1 MSPNV
6 DFDQAHGARVP
17 PGLSSPMATSLNA
30 ADRLLMDRYFDCVL
44 LRYSEGVY
52 DLDTARA
59 ELAEA
64 FLQMTREESDF
75 RTHMQAV
82 VDARDDA

>member
-1 MSPNV
+1 
-6 DFDQAHGARVP
+6 
-17 PGLSSPMATSLNA
+17 MATSLNG

-52 DLDTARA
+52 NLDTARA

-64 FLQMTREESDF
+64 FVQMTHQEPGF

>member
-1 MSPNV
+1 M
-6 DFDQAHGARVP
+6 ARGAAGVYPR
-17 PGLSSPMATSLNA
+17 PMATLLNA

-52 DLDTARA
+52 NLDTARA

-64 FLQMTREESDF
+64 FLQLTRDEPGF

>member
-1 MSPNV
+1 
-6 DFDQAHGARVP
+6 
-17 PGLSSPMATSLNA
+17 
-30 ADRLLMDRYFDCVL
+30 MDRYFDCVL

-52 DLDTARA
+52 TLDTARA

-64 FLQMTREESDF
+64 FLQMTRQEPGF

>member
-1 MSPNV
+1 MAWGRP
-6 DFDQAHGARVP
+6 RVYRH
-17 PGLSSPMATSLNA
+17 SMATHLNA

-52 DLDTARA
+52 NLDTARA

-64 FLQMTREESDF
+64 FVQMTGPEPGF